1 VTADHAA
8 EVQVLGAMLQSRDAT
23 ATAIGLLATDDFDR
37 GTHRLVWTAIVDL
50 HTAGQPVDPVTVTDR
65 IVADGHGPDIAH
77 GSLIFELSASV
88 PHAMSVAHHAGI
100 VARHAERRRQRQLA
114 HALGL
119 RADDPQVDPIDTE
132 VWLAAQIDRETGRR
146 RTIPLLVGEEI
157 DQLPDPRWLI
167 DDYLP
172 QGLSVIYGRPGS
184 AKSFLAMAWACSI
197 ASGSRWHGRPAIH
210 APVVYVVAE
219 GANGAK
225 RRRRAWMASTH
236 TVRLDHL
243 AWVPTAVDP
252 ANPADAS
259 ALARH
264 VEKLGAG
271 LVVFDTLARCMTG
284 EENSTEA
291 MGAFVAGCDRLRERT
306 GTSVLVV
313 HHSDKHDTS
322 LRGNSSLEGAADGI
336 VHMRSNADRTK
347 TLRVEKAK
355 EAEPPHPID
364 VELRQFG
371 ESAVLVQVAQ
381 QRLASPVDVL

>member
-1 VTADHAA
+1 MTADHAA

-23 ATAIGLLATDDFDR
+23 VTAIGLLATDDFDR
-37 GTHRLVWTAIVDL
+37 GTHRMVWTAIVDL
-50 HTAGQPVDPVTVTDR
+50 HTAGQPVDPITVTDH
-65 IVADGHGPDIAH
+65 IVADGHGPDIGH
-77 GSLIFELSASV
+77 GALVAELSASV
-88 PHAMSVAHHAGI
+88 PHAMSVGHHARI

-114 HALGL
+114 TTLGL
-119 RADDPQVDPIDTE
+119 RADDPAVNPVDTE
-132 VWLAAQIDRETGRR
+132 VWLAAQIDRESGRH

-157 DQLPDPRWLI
+157 DQLPDPQWLI

-197 ASGSRWHGRPAIH
+197 ASGTRWHNHVAVH

-219 GANGAK
+219 GAAGAK
-225 RRRRAWMASTH
+225 RRRRSWMASTH

-252 ANPADAS
+252 ANPADAT

-264 VEKLGAG
+264 VEQLGAA

-284 EENSTEA
+284 EENSTDD

-306 GTSVLVV
+306 GASVLLV
-313 HHSDKHDTS
+313 HHSDKHDTG

-336 VHMRSNADRTK
+336 VHMRSNPDRTK

-355 EAEPPHPID
+355 EAEPPRPMD

-371 ESAVLVQVAQ
+371 ASAVLLEVRNTPTSVVGA
-381 QRLASPVDVL
+381 L